1 MQNRI
6 DAVTRPRDKERRAGI
21 ALMLGIMVMFAGY
34 DATSKFLSPRYPVS
48 ELLWVRYLTHVG
60 LILAIF
66 GPRMRLGLF
75 RTARPFLQVL
85 RASMLVAVSFLIM
98 FGLRHISLADTTA
111 IVFLAPLL
119 VTALSS
125 PLLKE
130 KVGRPQWVA
139 VVFGFIGV
147 LVIVRPG
154 GSALNPAMLFPLG
167 SAVCYAL
174 YQVLTRKFSGAENPV
189 TSHLF
194 TGMLGLLVC
203 SVTWQSD
210 WIVPSLDHAIL
221 MVSLGV
227 YAGVGHFLLIKV
239 YERTPPVIAAPFS
252 YTQLA
257 WAVLFGY
264 LFFGE
269 MPDFFSMLGIL
280 IIAASGVY
288 VVMHPNR
295 A

>member
-1 MQNRI
+1 MQSRSKSL
-6 DAVTRPRDKERRAGI
+6 PQGGQERKAGI
-21 ALMLGIMVMFAGY
+21 ALMLVIMVMFAGY

-48 ELLWVRYLTHVG
+48 ELLWIRYLTHVLLLLAFFGPKMRGG
-60 LILAIF
+60 LI
-66 GPRMRLGLF
+66 
-75 RTARPFLQVL
+75 RTARPLLQII

-98 FGLRHISLADTTA
+98 YGLRYISLADTTA

-125 PLLKE
+125 PVLKE
-130 KVGRPQWVA
+130 KVTRPRWVA

-147 LVIVRPG
+147 LVIVRPS

-174 YQVLTRKFSGAENPV
+174 YQVLTRKFAGAEHPV

-194 TGMLGLLVC
+194 TGLVGLLVC
-203 SVTWQSD
+203 SVTWQPG
-210 WIVPSLDHAIL
+210 WVIPSLWHGVL
-221 MVSLGV
+221 MVSLGF
-227 YAGVGHFLLIKV
+227 YAGVGHYLLIKV
-239 YERTPPVIAAPFS
+239 YERTPPVVAAPFS

-257 WAVLFGY
+257 WAVLFGL

-269 MPDFFSMLGIL
+269 MPDTFSMLGIL
-280 IIAASGVY
+280 IIAASGLY
-288 VVMHPNR
+288 VVRHPLK